1 MHCLHVKQGPFV
13 VAFAGNTVG
22 HQVFFNRSSAR
33 NTKCHAV
40 LWYQRNAQIAHHTL
54 GLIQHRFPID
64 RNRPAVRRIQAEQ
77 HVYQLSLPVA
87 LNTRNAQY
95 LAFAHVKGNPVQHFF
110 VPLVRIFQIPDLKH
124 DFRRHSLL
132 LLHRQDNITPYHQAG
147 DFLLGN
153 VSRIVNAHG
162 FAATHNGHPIRNLFD
177 FVQLMGNEYQGIAL
191 LFKLHQLLEQLFRF
205 LCRQNG
211 SRLVQNQYLCT
222 AHQCFQYFHLL
233 LHADRNISYFRVRV
247 NLQVILLGIFLRNLY
262 RFFVIQKQRFLLW
275 FHAKHH
281 VFRNRQVRHKHKML
295 VYHANPFG
303 NGSRW

>member
-1 MHCLHVKQGPFV
+1 MLHPPYFLLTLLFQTKHIFAHYSIIQPGGIFKIRGNFSITHDNQAVGKLHNLIQVCRNQKHSGSRPAQFHQLFTDKLRRAYVNAARRLVRYDKDRIAGKFPRNNDLLDIPAGKHANLLLSGFAEHLIIHDKLVAVLMHCLHVKQGPFV

-33 NTKCHAV
+33 NTECHAV
-40 LWYQRNAQIAHHTL
+40 LRYQRNAQIAHHTL

-132 LLHRQDNITPYHQAG
+132 LLHRQDNITPYH
-147 DFLLGN
+147 
-153 VSRIVNAHG
+153 
-162 FAATHNGHPIRNLFD
+162 
-177 FVQLMGNEYQGIAL
+177 
-191 LFKLHQLLEQLFRF
+191 
-205 LCRQNG
+205 
-211 SRLVQNQYLCT
+211 
-222 AHQCFQYFHLL
+222 
-233 LHADRNISYFRVRV
+233 
-247 NLQVILLGIFLRNLY
+247 
-262 RFFVIQKQRFLLW
+262 
-275 FHAKHH
+275 
-281 VFRNRQVRHKHKML
+281 
-295 VYHANPFG
+295 
-303 NGSRW
+303 